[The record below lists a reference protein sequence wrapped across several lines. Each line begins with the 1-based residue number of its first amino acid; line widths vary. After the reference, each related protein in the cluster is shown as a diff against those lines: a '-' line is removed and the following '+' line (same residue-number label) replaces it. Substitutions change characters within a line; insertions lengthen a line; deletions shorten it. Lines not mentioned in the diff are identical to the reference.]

1 MISQSGLYAI
11 RAAAALARI
20 PLGRRA
26 DARQVARAAGVPVSY
41 VPKVLQALGQAG
53 IVSSRKGP
61 GGGFHLA
68 RPAAEITLWD
78 VLERVDDPAR
88 RTGCLLGQ
96 ARCSDD
102 APCALHRQWKSVRGD
117 YCDLL
122 RRTTLAD
129 MATSAANEPAE
140 SFLSTEMRRLR
151 GRSTV
156 NV

>member
-20 PLGRRA
+20 PLGRRT

-41 VPKVLQALGQAG
+41 VPKVLQALAQAG

-68 RPAAEITLWD
+68 RPAAEVTLWD

-88 RTGCLLGQ
+88 RTGCLLGH
-96 ARCSDD
+96 ARCSDE
-102 APCALHRQWKSVRGD
+102 APCALHHQWKSVRGD

-129 MATSAANEPAE
+129 LATTANEPAA
-140 SFLSTEMRRLR
+140 SFLSTEMRRQR
-151 GRSTV
+151 RRSPV